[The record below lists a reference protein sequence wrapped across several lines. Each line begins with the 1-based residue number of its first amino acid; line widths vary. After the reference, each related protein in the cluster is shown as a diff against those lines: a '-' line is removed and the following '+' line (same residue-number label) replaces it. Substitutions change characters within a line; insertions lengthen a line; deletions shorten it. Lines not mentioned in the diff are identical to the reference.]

1 MNQNK
6 QAPRRRM
13 TRREW
18 RIRRCLRLARNW
30 AVFLAACGAAVAL
43 MTSGILWLLPK
54 AHALIAGPEAFV
66 ARNYD
71 GTEYQLNLADAR
83 LVLVNGN
90 LPLDAEPAPA
100 LAVADDATGQQLEA
114 EAAEQYHAM
123 AAAAAADGITLELV
137 TGYQDVSAREAAFDA
152 RKQVYLEKGLSE
164 EEAAAYAACVCPPAN
179 ASEQATGYAADIL
192 SPDCTEKTTRFA
204 DTRAYEWLTAYVLS
218 SAGRRS
224 GRPPPA
230 WCTNPGTGAM
240 WGRKMPSPS
249 ARPDS
254 RWRSSLRWSAQSCNK
269 KGERLLRRTEIA
281 PGVHLSWDPAQ
292 KFNRCRISIHFA
304 FPARRETATA
314 HALLPL
320 LMERGYADCPDMTQM
335 TKKLARLYGADLT
348 VDARPLGANHNLCVS
363 VTGIK
368 DRFAL
373 EGEALTREYAALALG
388 TAFHPYFVGGVFD
401 PEAVTIE
408 KQMLKKALEDEINE
422 KRIYCQR
429 QANREFFGSSPAG
442 IRQEGYLDEVDGLTP
457 ETLTEAYREML
468 RTASIELLVLGCG
481 EAETEQVKQALLEEL
496 SHIGRAP
503 LPLCENLAMPRQDA
517 VRRVECF
524 DTVQAKLCMLFTLGV
539 PMRPDQMAAV
549 RLAMALYGG
558 SVTSR
563 LFLNVRERDHLCY
576 YCSSSFQSFT
586 GSMAVNSGVEH
597 ADAARAEK
605 AILKELDDLR
615 SGPITAE
622 ELEDCRRSLLSGMAG
637 IEDTLGGIETW
648 YYMEVLRGG
657 PVQTPDDARA
667 ALQAVTEED
676 VRTVLRQLTLSVSYL
691 LTREE
696 ESAHA

>member
-114 EAAEQYHAM
+114 EAAEQYRAM
-123 AAAAAADGITLELV
+123 AAAAAADGVTLELV

-152 RKQVYLEKGLSE
+152 GKQVYLEKGLSE
-164 EEAAAYAACVCPPAN
+164 GEAAAYAASVCPPAN

-204 DTRAYEWLTAYVLS
+204 DTRAYEWLTAYAAEYGFV
-218 SAGRRS
+218 
-224 GRPPPA
+224 
-230 WCTNPGTGAM
+230 
-240 WGRKMPSPS
+240 
-249 ARPDS
+249 
-254 RWRSSLRWSAQSCNK
+254 LRWPEERQAATGMIYEPWHWRYVG
-269 KGERLLRRTEIA
+269 GENA
-281 PGVHLSWDPAQ
+281 
-292 KFNRCRISIHFA
+292 HFA
-304 FPARRETATA
+304 FPARRETANA

-667 ALQAVTEED
+667 ALQAVTEEN